1 MRLHCIELPVPSPDE
16 AGRWLNPFC
25 IFYPSATAG
34 FMSAEIAVC
43 ASSPPRGT
51 RRPARR
57 TRSSGLSTS
66 PLRPRMPVPFCVR
79 CFQKV
84 SSLST
89 TEVFPFLTRRFS
101 EPEQNISI

>member
-16 AGRWLNPFC
+16 AGRWLESVLHFLPVDMADSMF
-25 IFYPSATAG
+25 
-34 FMSAEIAVC
+34 AEIFVC

-79 CFQKV
+79 CFQKA
-84 SSLST
+84 SRRST
-89 TEVFPFLTRRFS
+89 MEAIPFLIPRFS
-101 EPEQNISI
+101 ARAQGISI

>member
-1 MRLHCIELPVPSPDE
+1 MRLHCIELPSPRWMKRD
-16 AGRWLNPFC
+16 AGWNPFC
-25 IFYPSATAG
+25 IFYPSTMADSM
-34 FMSAEIAVC
+34 FAEIFVC

-101 EPEQNISI
+101 EPEQNTSI

>member
-1 MRLHCIELPVPSPDE
+1 MRLHCIELPVPSLDE
-16 AGRWLNPFC
+16 AGRWLESVLHFLPVDDGDSMF
-25 IFYPSATAG
+25 
-34 FMSAEIAVC
+34 AEIFVC

-101 EPEQNISI
+101 EPEQNTSI

>member
-16 AGRWLNPFC
+16 AGRWLESVLHFLPVGDGRLYVCGNC
-25 IFYPSATAG
+25 RLRLVTAEG
-34 FMSAEIAVC
+34 DA
-43 ASSPPRGT
+43 
-51 RRPARR
+51 PARR